1 MLRILPR
8 SGRHVPCIHSDNK
21 RERHCAVP
29 QGTLPALSVQTVG
42 VLFTLHITAI
52 KYSTEKTQ
60 GRKGLFLLEKICWS
74 SWWHKPRAGML
85 HISVNQET
93 QKAGYSPQVIPIPR
107 PISYREAFL
116 KVPQPSQTTPL
127 AEDPNVQMHEPIRHS
142 SNQIVIVSGSVGGW
156 VEGIQREGVMPG
168 DLWGHHH

>member
-1 MLRILPR
+1 MGNPGIPQWGCVGPVTLEGHGHRGVHRYVLRILPR
-8 SGRHVPCIHSDNK
+8 SGRHVPYIHSDNK

-52 KYSTEKTQ
+52 KYSTEKPQ

-85 HISVNQET
+85 HISVAQET
-93 QKAGYSPQVIPIPR
+93 QKAGYSPQGNPHPTAHLLQR
-107 PISYREAFL
+107 GLSKGSTTFPNNSIS
-116 KVPQPSQTTPL
+116 
-127 AEDPNVQMHEPIRHS
+127 
-142 SNQIVIVSGSVGGW
+142 
-156 VEGIQREGVMPG
+156 
-168 DLWGHHH
+168 